1 MAVIKL
7 GDLTTFSG
15 DTSGSYL
22 VINDSTNTATYK
34 VHKEQLL
41 SGSFYGTASWAENA
55 ATASYVS
62 QAISAS
68 YAITASYVL
77 NGMGGGESVGSKLY
91 LFNAY

>member
-7 GDLTTFSG
+7 GDLTTFTG

-34 VHKEQLL
+34 VQKEQLL
-41 SGSFYGTASWAENA
+41 SGSFAGTASFAQNSV
-55 ATASYVS
+55 TASYS
-62 QAISAS
+62 TTAS
-68 YAITASYVL
+68 YAL
-77 NGMGGGESVGSKLY
+77 NAAGAGESVGSKLY